1 MWNMN
6 KVIEITYQQA
16 YVFYVVFDDGI
27 CGNVDFSEYIG
38 KWAIFEPLRNLD
50 LFRAASIEGGT
61 IAWKNG
67 ADIAPESLYEKL
79 LPSYL
84 KL

>member
-1 MWNMN
+1 MN